1 MPRNV
6 TPSSPKPVRDQAI
19 ADAEKILKE
28 PGINPARANR
38 IRGWIKVLK
47 RGYKAGC
54 PPFLEELAEATAR
67 ELCTQ
72 GDRNMCAVYQMLGG
86 EIDSGT

>member
-6 TPSSPKPVRDQAI
+6 TPSSPQPVRDQAI
-19 ADAEKILKE
+19 SDAEKVLKD
-28 PGINPARANR
+28 PGINAARANK

-47 RGYKAGC
+47 RGHKASC
-54 PPFLEELAEATAR
+54 PPFLEELAIGTAR
-67 ELCTQ
+67 QYCEA
-72 GDRNMCAVYQMLGG
+72 GDQNMCRVFQMLGG